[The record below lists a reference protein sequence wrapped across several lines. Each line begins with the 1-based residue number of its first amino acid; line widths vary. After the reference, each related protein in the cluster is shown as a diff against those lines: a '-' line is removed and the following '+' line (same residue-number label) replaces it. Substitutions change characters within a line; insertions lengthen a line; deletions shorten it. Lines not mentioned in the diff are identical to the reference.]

1 MKKTL
6 FLTISLLTASL
17 CSLRAQTDS
26 VQVAPEGYRYV
37 DSLIYIPAARYNESL
52 KDKDIFEIM
61 PQGVTVNQSEE
72 LRTAAELQIE
82 ASSSNALE
90 TDGYRIRIYFDN
102 RQDAREAS
110 EKAQERSKR
119 LFPGY
124 STYRTYIYPNFKV
137 TVGDFRTK
145 AEAQIA
151 LKEVARYFPSA
162 FVVKERMKF
171 PSITQDGLY
180 TVDTLKVLVP
190 VEAPESAAAV
200 TEGEK

>member
-6 FLTISLLTASL
+6 LLTILMLTASL

-26 VQVAPEGYRYV
+26 LPPAPEGYRYV
-37 DSLIYIPAARYNESL
+37 DSLIYIPASRYNESL
-52 KDKDIFEIM
+52 KGNDIFEIM
-61 PQGVTVNQSEE
+61 PQGVTINQSEE
-72 LRTAAELQIE
+72 LRTAAQVRIE
-82 ASSSNALE
+82 ASSSNRLE

-151 LKEVARYFPSA
+151 LKNVARYFPSA

-171 PSITQDGLY
+171 PSITQDDLY
-180 TVDTLKVLVP
+180 TVDTLKILVP
-190 VEAPESAAAV
+190 VEVPESATAV
-200 TEGEK
+200 TEEGK

>member
-6 FLTISLLTASL
+6 LLTILMLTASL

-26 VQVAPEGYRYV
+26 LPPAPEGYRYV
-37 DSLIYIPAARYNESL
+37 DSLIYIPASRYNESL
-52 KDKDIFEIM
+52 KGKDIFEIM
-61 PQGVTVNQSEE
+61 PQGVTINQSEE
-72 LRTAAELQIE
+72 LRTAAQVRIE
-82 ASSSNALE
+82 ASSSNRLE

-151 LKEVARYFPSA
+151 LKNVARYFPSA

-171 PSITQDGLY
+171 PSITQDDLY
-180 TVDTLKVLVP
+180 TVDTLKILVP
-190 VEAPESAAAV
+190 VEVPESATAV
-200 TEGEK
+200 TEEGK

>member
-6 FLTISLLTASL
+6 FLTILTLTASL
-17 CSLRAQTDS
+17 CCLRAQTDS
-26 VQVAPEGYRYV
+26 VLVAPEGYRYV

-52 KDKDIFEIM
+52 MGKDIFEIM

-72 LRTAAELQIE
+72 LRAAAELQIE
-82 ASSSNALE
+82 ASSSNRLE

-190 VEAPESAAAV
+190 VDVPESAAAV

>member
-1 MKKTL
+1 MKKTVS
-6 FLTISLLTASL
+6 IIILLIASL
-17 CSLRAQTDS
+17 VSLRAQTDS
-26 VQVAPEGYRYV
+26 VLVAPEGYKYV
-37 DSLIYIPAARYNESL
+37 DSLIYIPTSRYTDSL
-52 KDKDIFEIM
+52 KGKNIFEIM
-61 PQGVTVNQSEE
+61 PEGVTVNQSEQ

-82 ASSSNALE
+82 ANAANVLE

-102 RQDAREAS
+102 KQDARDAS
-110 EKAQERSKR
+110 QKAQERSKK

-124 STYRTYIYPNFKV
+124 NTYRTYIYPNFKV

-151 LKEVARYFPSA
+151 LKEVAKYFPSA

-190 VEAPESAAAV
+190 IVVEENIV

>member
-1 MKKTL
+1 MKKTF
-6 FLTISLLTASL
+6 FLTILLLTASL
-17 CSLRAQTDS
+17 CCLRAQTDS
-26 VQVAPEGYRYV
+26 VLVAPEGYRYV

-190 VEAPESAAAV
+190 VEVPESAAAV
-200 TEGEK
+200 TEVE